1 MATVRSVLN
10 YSFVKCFQ
18 LKAIMDPPHTSLQD
32 YISNFIIEVRGEGKS
47 FLKKFITDFCEHPSI
62 HVKRVCLPL

>member
-1 MATVRSVLN
+1 
-10 YSFVKCFQ
+10 
-18 LKAIMDPPHTSLQD
+18 MDPPPTSLQD